1 MADTAAYYHAAY
13 LVAGVLYV
21 LYVLSLVSR
30 RRAVHARLAAL
41 ERGDAP

>member
-21 LYVLSLVSR
+21 AYAVSLIVR
-30 RRAVHARLAAL
+30 RRRTSARLAAL
-41 ERGDAP
+41 QRGSLR